1 MSDLLSH
8 LGKDTLPDALIRDF
22 VNWCVWEL
30 ARPSLVTILQLTD
43 LKEDAALIDS
53 IDDYEVL
60 SATCEAVG
68 RHANAARQSTGPF
81 GLSTAEA
88 AAFLAQRLAKS
99 AAEENVDEEEVAFF
113 TIQVC
118 GWRGFAESKFADYK
132 RKAEAENEARQEQ
145 EEKLMALWKAYGE
158 AESGSTGKTAS
169 K

>member
-22 VNWCVWEL
+22 VKWCVWEL
-30 ARPSLVTILQLTD
+30 ACPSLVVVLQLTG

-53 IDDYEVL
+53 IDDYEAL
-60 SATCEAVG
+60 SAACEAAG

-81 GLSTAEA
+81 GLSTTEA
-88 AAFLAQRLAKS
+88 AAFLTQRLVKS
-99 AAEENVDEEEVAFF
+99 AAEENIDAEEVAFF

-118 GWRGFAESKFADYK
+118 GWRGFAESTFADYT
-132 RKAEAENEARQEQ
+132 RKSDAEDTARQEQ
-145 EEKLMALWKAYGE
+145 EEKLAALWKAYGKTENNSKDE
-158 AESGSTGKTAS
+158 AAS